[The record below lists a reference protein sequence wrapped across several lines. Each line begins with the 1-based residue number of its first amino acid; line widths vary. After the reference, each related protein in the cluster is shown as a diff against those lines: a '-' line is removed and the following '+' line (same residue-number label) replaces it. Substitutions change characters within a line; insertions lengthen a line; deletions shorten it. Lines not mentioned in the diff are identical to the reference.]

1 VIPHL
6 RKRPRLLDTVRA
18 RLTLVLVLAMLP
30 VLAFSIANA
39 VRDYADR
46 KLAAERDLVRGA
58 ELVTHEI
65 GTVFASAEQVMLV
78 ARSLPI
84 VVRGEAP
91 ACQEFLA
98 GALAGRGMFSNIA
111 TISPAGDLVCSAQP
125 SSGPRNVADKPW
137 FQRSQRGKAFSVSGP
152 VIGPI
157 SGEEVLTVTLPMDEA
172 AAMSAAPVA
181 PIIIFVKASL
191 LDRFMGVTPSPA
203 DTDLFLLNADGEL
216 LLTNGPL
223 EALPAESAFSDV
235 VDPERS
241 FFSAPSRSSRPYL
254 YAAISLHKGEI
265 IGLLARPA
273 IRVDAPILIE
283 LAMDVAI
290 PVILTAITLLIV
302 WLATDRVSLRW
313 IRRLR
318 AVALAHGQGS
328 SDVRARKIEAAPL
341 EYRELGEAL
350 NSMAEAIEQRQSRL
364 LSALAGR
371 ELLLREIHHRVKNNL
386 QIIISLFNLLARN
399 AEDEATKLL
408 IRDMLARVESLALVH
423 HAAYQSDDVQLISM
437 KSFVPNL
444 LTHLS
449 HTLDDRTAEI
459 LVESEVDD
467 IFLTMDETIPL
478 AQLMTEAVSNSLKH
492 AFVGRASG
500 RIMLRLLR
508 PAPQK
513 VTLEISDDGVGLPA
527 DFDTRPAQRQLGQSL
542 MTAFAR
548 QLGGTVT
555 LRSGNGTTISADL
568 SFVGGE
574 RSTAP
579 SAPGAPGADGRESSD
594 DGREPA

>member
-1 VIPHL
+1 MIPYL
-6 RKRPRLLDTVRA
+6 QTRPRLLDTVRS
-18 RLTLVLVLAMLP
+18 RLTLVLVLAILP
-30 VLAFSIANA
+30 VLGFSIANA

-58 ELVTHEI
+58 ELVTHEV
-65 GTVFASAEQVMLV
+65 GAVFSSAEQVMLV
-78 ARSLPI
+78 ARGQSM
-84 VVRGEAP
+84 VVRGESP
-91 ACQEFLA
+91 ACEEFLA
-98 GALAGRGMFSNIA
+98 GALAGREIFSNIA
-111 TISPAGDLVCSAQP
+111 TISAAGDVVCSAQP
-125 SSGPRNVADKPW
+125 LPGPHNVADKPW
-137 FQRSQRGKAFSVSGP
+137 FQRSQRGRAFSVNGP
-152 VIGPI
+152 VAESIT
-157 SGEEVLTVTLPMDEA
+157 GESVLTVALPMNEEA
-172 AAMSAAPVA
+172 AASPAPVA
-181 PIIIFVKASL
+181 LIITYIKTSL
-191 LDRFMGVTPSPA
+191 LDRLTRVTPAPA

-216 LLTNGPL
+216 LLSNGPL
-223 EALPAESAFSDV
+223 EALPAESAIGDV

-241 FFSAPSRSSRPYL
+241 FIAAASRSAQPYL
-254 YAAISLHKGEI
+254 YASISLHNGEI

-273 IRVDAPILIE
+273 LRVDTPILVE

-313 IRRLR
+313 IRKLR

-328 SDVRARKIEAAPL
+328 SNVRAREIEAAPL

-437 KSFVPNL
+437 KSFVPSL

-449 HTLDDRTAEI
+449 HTLEDPSAEI
-459 LVESEVDD
+459 LIESEVDD

-478 AQLMTEAVSNSLKH
+478 AQLITEAVSNSLKH

-500 RIMLRLLR
+500 RIIVRLLR
-508 PAPQK
+508 IAPRK
-513 VTLEISDDGVGLPA
+513 ITLDISDNGVGLPA
-527 DFDTRPAQRQLGQSL
+527 DFETRPARRQLGQSL
-542 MTAFAR
+542 MSAFAR

-555 LRSGNGTTISADL
+555 LRSRNGTTISAEL
-568 SFVGGE
+568 SFAGGE
-574 RSTAP
+574 RSAAP
-579 SAPGAPGADGRESSD
+579 SPGALSAAGLKSIN

>member
-1 VIPHL
+1 MIPHL
-6 RKRPRLLDTVRA
+6 QKQPRLLDTVRS

-58 ELVTHEI
+58 ELVTHEV
-65 GTVFASAEQVMLV
+65 GTVFSSAEQVMLV
-78 ARSLPI
+78 ARSQSM
-84 VVRGEAP
+84 VVRGESP

-98 GALAGRGMFSNIA
+98 GALAGREIFSNIA
-111 TISPAGDLVCSAQP
+111 TISAAGDVVCSARP
-125 SSGPRNVADKPW
+125 SPGPHNVADKPW
-137 FQRSQRGKAFSVSGP
+137 FQRFQRGKAFSVGGPATGP
-152 VIGPI
+152 V
-157 SGEEVLTVTLPMDEA
+157 SGEAVLTVTLPMNDEA
-172 AAMSAAPVA
+172 AASPAPTA
-181 PIIIFVKASL
+181 LIITFVKASL
-191 LDRFMGVTPSPA
+191 LDRFMRVTPAPA

-216 LLTNGPL
+216 LLANGPL
-223 EALPAESAFSDV
+223 EALPAESAISGV
-235 VDPERS
+235 IDPERS
-241 FFSAPSRSSRPYL
+241 FIAAPSRSEQPYL
-254 YAAISLHKGEI
+254 YAAISLHEGEI

-273 IRVDAPILIE
+273 IRADAPILIE

-313 IRRLR
+313 IRKLR
-318 AVALAHGQGS
+318 AVALAHGRGS
-328 SDVRARKIEAAPL
+328 SDVRAREIEVAPL

-437 KSFVPNL
+437 RSFVPNL

-449 HTLDDRTAEI
+449 HTLDDRSAEI
-459 LVESEVDD
+459 LIESEVDD

-508 PAPQK
+508 IAPRK
-513 VTLEISDDGVGLPA
+513 ITLEISDDGVGLPA
-527 DFDTRPAQRQLGQSL
+527 DFETRPARRQLGQSL
-542 MTAFAR
+542 MSAFAR
-548 QLGGTVT
+548 QLGGMVT
-555 LRSGNGTTISADL
+555 LRSQNGTTISADL
-568 SFVGGE
+568 SFVEGE
-574 RSTAP
+574 RSASP
-579 SAPGAPGADGRESSD
+579 PPGAPSSAGLESINE
-594 DGREPA
+594 GREPP